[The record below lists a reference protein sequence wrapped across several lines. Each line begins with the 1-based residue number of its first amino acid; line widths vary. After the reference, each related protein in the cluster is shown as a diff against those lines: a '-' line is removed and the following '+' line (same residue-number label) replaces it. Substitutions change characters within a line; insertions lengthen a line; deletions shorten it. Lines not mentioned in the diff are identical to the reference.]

1 MFSFARCVFINPCQ
15 VRQNIFHPLHKFLCI
30 FLLFGDY
37 RVPHAS
43 VNTVC
48 GAICCSYIVKFTRTI
63 DPWFFC
69 QGTTYHGFFLLH
81 FSLGTTNTDLKLC
94 YIWTKVD
101 IFSLGFYF
109 SSFIEILATY
119 KTTNHKF
126 YNFHSIIRKCKRNMK
141 Y

>member
-1 MFSFARCVFINPCQ
+1 MFLSTHVRFGKISSIHCISFCAYFCYLETTEYPMRLSIP
-15 VRQNIFHPLHKFLCI
+15 
-30 FLLFGDY
+30 
-37 RVPHAS
+37 S
-43 VNTVC
+43 VELYVVLILSNSREQSTP
-48 GAICCSYIVKFTRTI
+48 G
-63 DPWFFC
+63 FFC